1 MASSCSQFAVESG
14 HVHARHRASVPHT
27 VTRPQIVHSPSRPRK
42 RHHQRGTIVY
52 WNAPTAPSSTLRHCG
67 WIVVMASWSG
77 FGGRRPPTVPQY
89 RSTFERPAVVGVG
102 QCDGEA
108 AVGTDNALAAL
119 TGLAGSDC
127 VVVQDGQ
134 RLAGIGG
141 GA

>member
-1 MASSCSQFAVESG
+1 LE
-14 HVHARHRASVPHT
+14 RLRRA
-27 VTRPQIVHSPSRPRK
+27 
-42 RHHQRGTIVY
+42 
-52 WNAPTAPSSTLRHCG
+52 APTDGAA
-67 WIVVMASWSG
+67 VQVD
-77 FGGRRPPTVPQY
+77 V
-89 RSTFERPAVVGVG
+89 ERPAVVGVG

-141 GA
+141 GAVNERVVGLRRVEAHDGTFE